1 MWKKIKDFFLKN
13 NRGLIM
19 FLTLLLFFGFY
30 LNYYSEGMEAI
41 EEPKEITYN
50 EFLQMIE
57 NKEVKSVEIDLN
69 QPLFGIID
77 NNEVLYY
84 SHNPKTANFKEFLLT
99 NDVEVIEVNFKDK
112 NILIS
117 EIFNTLRFILLFGFG
132 IFLFR
137 RMLPNN
143 RQDEIVE
150 NIPQITFDNLAGSQE
165 LKKDMQFVVNYLK
178 DSNQYIE
185 MGARMPRGIVL
196 YGPPGTGK
204 TLTAKA
210 IAGTAGVPFFSVS
223 GSDFV
228 EMFVG
233 LGAKRVRDLYKK
245 AKRRAPCIVFIDEID
260 AVGTSRG
267 VSNNS
272 EKDQTINALLNE
284 LDGFS
289 GGEGVITI
297 CATNRIEDLDPAL
310 IRPGRFDKHIAIQL
324 PEKDD
329 RLAILN
335 VHAKNKKFAKE
346 INLKEIASMTVGF
359 SGAALEALLNEAA
372 FIAVN
377 EKKEYIDTD
386 SIDKAFY
393 RQVMKGDKK
402 ENHSS
407 RDKEELRLVAYHE
420 AGHALATKLL
430 TDEEVPKVTIISST
444 SGAGGVTFRTPK
456 ETSLYSRKYIR
467 KLIQIMYAG
476 RVGEYVLLQDEDEL
490 TTGASDDIKQ
500 ATNLIKQYIT
510 TFGMSNT
517 FGMINLNE
525 FSKGTSIINSSDTDR
540 VIKEASKMSNELY
553 EEILKLL
560 QEHKDLLKA
569 IAEELLE
576 KETLTNSQI
585 EKIMSKFVSV
595 NNSYRNIENED
606 REHETIVDVSNIIE
620 LKDNI
625 K

>member
-1 MWKKIKDFFLKN
+1 M
-13 NRGLIM
+13 
-19 FLTLLLFFGFY
+19 
-30 LNYYSEGMEAI
+30 
-41 EEPKEITYN
+41 
-50 EFLQMIE
+50 
-57 NKEVKSVEIDLN
+57 
-69 QPLFGIID
+69 
-77 NNEVLYY
+77 
-84 SHNPKTANFKEFLLT
+84 
-99 NDVEVIEVNFKDK
+99 
-112 NILIS
+112 
-117 EIFNTLRFILLFGFG
+117 
-132 IFLFR
+132 
-137 RMLPNN
+137 
-143 RQDEIVE
+143 
-150 NIPQITFDNLAGSQE
+150 
-165 LKKDMQFVVNYLK
+165 
-178 DSNQYIE
+178 
-185 MGARMPRGIVL
+185 
-196 YGPPGTGK
+196 
-204 TLTAKA
+204 
-210 IAGTAGVPFFSVS
+210 
-223 GSDFV
+223 
-228 EMFVG
+228 
-233 LGAKRVRDLYKK
+233 
-245 AKRRAPCIVFIDEID
+245 
-260 AVGTSRG
+260 
-267 VSNNS
+267 
-272 EKDQTINALLNE
+272 
-284 LDGFS
+284 
-289 GGEGVITI
+289 
-297 CATNRIEDLDPAL
+297 
-310 IRPGRFDKHIAIQL
+310 
-324 PEKDD
+324 
-329 RLAILN
+329 AILN

-407 RDKEELRLVAYHE
+407 RDKEELRLFAYHE

-606 REHETIVDVSNIIE
+606 REHRNNSR
-620 LKDNI
+620 
-625 K
+625 